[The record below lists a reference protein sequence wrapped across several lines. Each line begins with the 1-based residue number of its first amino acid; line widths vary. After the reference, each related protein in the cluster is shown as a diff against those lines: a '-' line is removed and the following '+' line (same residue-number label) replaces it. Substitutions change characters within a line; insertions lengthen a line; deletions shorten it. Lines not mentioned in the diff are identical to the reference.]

1 MPNLREQILQWIQPF
16 GVCSFLDN
24 HQYNLPHHSVD
35 CLAAAGALQVISG
48 ANAAASI
55 DAFYKDEQDW
65 LFGHFSYEYNT
76 PQNLRMQ
83 IPHPAGFSD
92 AFFFRPDHV
101 LHLSNQELTIE
112 SYSRDP
118 ETIFREIGNIK
129 IKEGVQHSIHC
140 TPRTSREDYLQ
151 TIQHLL
157 SHIQDGDC
165 YEINFCQEFFAE
177 NTTLDPAAV
186 YRQLT
191 RLSPNPFSCY
201 YKEKNAHLL
210 CASPERWLKKA
221 GNELLS
227 QPIKGTLKRD
237 LNNLDAD
244 KQLRDQL
251 SNSLKDKS
259 ENVMVVDLVRND
271 LSQVCKAGSVKVSE
285 LFGIYSFPQVHQMIS
300 TITGELLPGKGMK
313 EIIHSGFPMGS
324 MTGAPKKRVMELIRQ
339 YEPIERGIFSGTV
352 GYIKPNQD
360 FDFNVVIRSILYN
373 DANKYLSYLVG
384 SGITIYSD
392 PEQEY
397 QECLLKAKAIEG
409 VLGN

>member
-48 ANAAASI
+48 ANTAASI
-55 DAFYKDEQDW
+55 DAFYKEEQDW

-339 YEPIERGIFSGTV
+339 YEPIERGIFSGAV

>member
-35 CLAAAGALQVISG
+35 CLAAASALQVISG
-48 ANAAASI
+48 SNTAASI

-129 IKEGVQHSIHC
+129 LKEGVQHSIHC

-177 NTTLDPAAV
+177 NTTLNPAAV

-339 YEPIERGIFSGTV
+339 YEPIERGIFSGAV

>member
-339 YEPIERGIFSGTV
+339 YEPIERGIFSGAV

>member
-48 ANAAASI
+48 ANTAASI

-157 SHIQDGDC
+157 SHIQDGEC

-339 YEPIERGIFSGTV
+339 YEPIERGIFSGAV

>member
-177 NTTLDPAAV
+177 NTTLNPAAV

-339 YEPIERGIFSGTV
+339 YEPIERGIFSGAV

>member
-48 ANAAASI
+48 ANTAASI

-339 YEPIERGIFSGTV
+339 YEPIERGIFSGAV

>member
-35 CLAAAGALQVISG
+35 CLAAASALQVISG
-48 ANAAASI
+48 SNTAASI

-140 TPRTSREDYLQ
+140 TPRTSGEDYLQ

-339 YEPIERGIFSGTV
+339 YEPIERGIFSGAV

>member
-1 MPNLREQILQWIQPF
+1 MPNLKEQILQWIQPF

-24 HQYNLPHHSVD
+24 HQYQLPHHSLD
-35 CLAAAGALQVISG
+35 CLAAAGALQIISG
-48 ANAAASI
+48 SNAAAAI
-55 DAFYKDEQDW
+55 DSFYKEEQDW

-76 PQNLRMQ
+76 PVNLRTQ
-83 IPHPAGFSD
+83 QKHPTGFSD

-101 LHLSNQELTIE
+101 LHLSNQKLTIE

-118 ETIFREIGNIK
+118 ETIFREISNIE
-129 IKEGVQHSIHC
+129 IKEGRQHSIHC
-140 TPRTSREDYLQ
+140 TPRTSREAYLQ
-151 TIQHLL
+151 TLEHLL
-157 SHIQDGDC
+157 KHIQDGDC

-177 NTTLDPAAV
+177 NIELDPAAV

-191 RLSPNPFSCY
+191 QLSPNPFSCY
-201 YKEKNAHLL
+201 YKENNAHLL
-210 CASPERWLKKA
+210 CASPERWLKKT

-244 KQLRDQL
+244 NQLRTQL

-271 LSQVCKAGSVKVSE
+271 LSQVCKAGSVSVSE

-300 TITGELLPGKGMK
+300 TITGELLPENGMN
-313 EIIHSGFPMGS
+313 EIIQASFPMGS
-324 MTGAPKKRVMELIRQ
+324 MTGAPKKKVMELIRK
-339 YEPIERGIFSGTV
+339 YEPIERGIFSGAV

-392 PEQEY
+392 PLQEY
-397 QECLLKAKAIEG
+397 QECLLKGKAIES

>member
-1 MPNLREQILQWIQPF
+1 MPNLKEQILQWIQPF

-24 HQYNLPHHSVD
+24 HQYQLPHHSLD
-35 CLAAAGALQVISG
+35 CLAAAGALQIISG
-48 ANAAASI
+48 SNAAAAI
-55 DAFYKDEQDW
+55 DSFYKEEQDW
-65 LFGHFSYEYNT
+65 LFGHFCYEYNT
-76 PQNLRMQ
+76 PENLRTQ
-83 IPHPAGFSD
+83 QKHPTGFSD
-92 AFFFRPDHV
+92 AFFYRPDHI
-101 LHLSNQELTIE
+101 LHLNNQELTIE
-112 SYSRDP
+112 SYSKDP
-118 ETIFREIGNIK
+118 ETVFREISKIE
-129 IKEGVQHSIHC
+129 IKEGKQYSIHC
-140 TPRTSREDYLQ
+140 TPRTSREAYLQ
-151 TIQHLL
+151 TLQHLL
-157 SHIQDGDC
+157 KHIQDGDC

-177 NTTLDPAAV
+177 NIDLNPAAV

-201 YKEKNAHLL
+201 YKENSAHLL
-210 CASPERWLKKA
+210 CASPERWLKKT

-237 LNNLDAD
+237 LNNSDVD
-244 KQLRDQL
+244 NQLRTQL

-271 LSQVCKAGSVKVSE
+271 LSQVCKAGSVSVSE

-300 TITGELLPGKGMK
+300 TIKGELLPGNGME
-313 EIIHSGFPMGS
+313 EIMHSSFPMGS
-324 MTGAPKKRVMELIRQ
+324 MTGAPKKKVMELIRK
-339 YEPIERGIFSGTV
+339 YEPIERGIFSGAV

-392 PEQEY
+392 AEQEY
-397 QECLLKAKAIEG
+397 QECLLKAKAIER

>member
-1 MPNLREQILQWIQPF
+1 MPYFKEQILQWIQPF

-35 CLAAAGALQVISG
+35 CLVAAGALQVING
-48 ANAAASI
+48 ADTAAAI
-55 DAFYKDEQDW
+55 DAFYQTEKDW

-76 PQNLRMQ
+76 PQNCRTQ
-83 IPHPAGFSD
+83 QKHPAGFSD
-92 AFFFRPDHV
+92 AFFFRPDHI
-101 LHLSNQELTIE
+101 LLISGKELLIE

-118 ETIFREIGNIK
+118 DAIFKEINAIR
-129 IKEGVQHSIHC
+129 IKEGRLQSIQC
-140 TPRTSREDYLQ
+140 TPRTNKESYLQ

-157 SHIQDGDC
+157 NHIQQGDC

-177 NTTLDPAAV
+177 NIELDPITT

-191 RLSPNPFSCY
+191 QLSPNPFACY
-201 YKEKNAHLL
+201 YKENNAHLL
-210 CASPERWLKKA
+210 CASPERWLKKE
-221 GNELLS
+221 GKELLS

-237 LNNLDAD
+237 LNNVDQD
-244 KQLRDQL
+244 NRLRDQL
-251 SNSLKDKS
+251 TNSLKDKS

-271 LSQVCKAGSVKVSE
+271 LSHVCRAGSVIVSE

-300 TITGELLPGKGMK
+300 TIKGELLPENGMT
-313 EIIHSGFPMGS
+313 EIISASFPMGS

-339 YEPIERGIFSGTV
+339 YEPIERGVFSGAV

-373 DANKYLSYLVG
+373 DSNKYLSYLVG

-397 QECLLKAKAIEG
+397 LECLLKAKAIEG

>member
-35 CLAAAGALQVISG
+35 CLAATGALQVISG
-48 ANAAASI
+48 ANTAASI

-339 YEPIERGIFSGTV
+339 YEPIERGIFSGAV

>member
-48 ANAAASI
+48 ANTAASI
-55 DAFYKDEQDW
+55 DAFYKEEQDW

-177 NTTLDPAAV
+177 NTTLNPAAV

-339 YEPIERGIFSGTV
+339 YEPIERGIFSGAV

>member
-1 MPNLREQILQWIQPF
+1 MPNFKEQILKWIQPF
-16 GVCSFLDN
+16 SVCSFLDN

-35 CLAAAGALQVISG
+35 CLVAAGALQVING
-48 ANAAASI
+48 AHTAAAI
-55 DAFYKDEQDW
+55 DAFYKTEKDW

-76 PQNLRMQ
+76 PQNCRTQ
-83 IPHPAGFSD
+83 QKHPAGFSD
-92 AFFFRPDHV
+92 AFFFRPDHI
-101 LHLSNQELTIE
+101 LLISGKELLIE

-118 ETIFREIGNIK
+118 DAIFKEISAIK
-129 IKEGVQHSIHC
+129 IKEGGLQSIQC
-140 TPRTSREDYLQ
+140 SPRTNKESYLQ

-157 SHIQDGDC
+157 NHIQQGDC

-177 NTTLDPAAV
+177 NIELDPITT

-191 RLSPNPFSCY
+191 RLSPNPFACY
-201 YKEKNAHLL
+201 YKENNAHLL
-210 CASPERWLKKA
+210 CASPERWLKKE
-221 GNELLS
+221 GTELLS

-237 LNNLDAD
+237 LNNVDQD
-244 KQLRDQL
+244 NRLRDQL
-251 SNSLKDKS
+251 TNSLKDKS

-271 LSQVCKAGSVKVSE
+271 LSHVCKVGSVTVSE
-285 LFGIYSFPQVHQMIS
+285 LFGVYSFPQVHQMIS
-300 TITGELLPGKGMK
+300 TIKGELLPENRMN
-313 EIIHSGFPMGS
+313 EIINANFPMGS

-339 YEPIERGIFSGTV
+339 YEPIERGIFSGAV

-373 DANKYLSYLVG
+373 DSTKYLSYLVG

-397 QECLLKAKAIEG
+397 QECILKAKAIEG

>member
-157 SHIQDGDC
+157 SHIQDGEC

-339 YEPIERGIFSGTV
+339 YEPIERGIFSGAV

>member
-157 SHIQDGDC
+157 SHIQDGEC

-177 NTTLDPAAV
+177 NTTLNPAAV

-339 YEPIERGIFSGTV
+339 YEPIERGIFSGAV

>member
-1 MPNLREQILQWIQPF
+1 MPNLREQILQWIHPF

-157 SHIQDGDC
+157 SHIQDGEC

-177 NTTLDPAAV
+177 NTTLNPAAV

-339 YEPIERGIFSGTV
+339 YEPIERGIFSGAV